1 MIRHILSATLISAI
15 SLSANAAQTLVPQ
28 KSKVD
33 FSFKQ
38 MGVTVDGGF
47 KNFSAKVDFD
57 PAKPEKAQAEII
69 VDLAS
74 IDVGGSDGNAE
85 AKKKSWFD
93 VAAFPKATFIA
104 SSIKALGAGKFEAK
118 GKLTIKGISRDIT
131 TQLTTKSE
139 AGNLV
144 VEGNLPIL
152 RLQYKLGDG
161 VWADTD
167 TVADQVIIKFKIALA
182 GTAGK

>member
-1 MIRHILSATLISAI
+1 MIRHILSA
-15 SLSANAAQTLVPQ
+15 SLLTALSFSVSAAQTLVPQ

-38 MGVTVDGGF
+38 MGVAVDGGF
-47 KNFSAKVDFD
+47 KSFAAKVDFN
-57 PAKPEKAQAEII
+57 PAKPEKAQAEIT

-74 IDVGGSDGNAE
+74 IDVGGSDGNTE

-93 VAAFPKATFIA
+93 VASFPKATFVA
-104 SSIKALGAGKFEAK
+104 SSIKALGNGKFEAK
-118 GKLTIKGISRDIT
+118 GKLTIKGITRDVS
-131 TQLTTKSE
+131 TQLTAKPE
-139 AGNLV
+139 AGNLI

-161 VWADTD
+161 VWSDTD
-167 TVADQVIIKFKIALA
+167 TVADQVMIKFKIALA

>member
-15 SLSANAAQTLVPQ
+15 SLSASAAQTLVPQ

-74 IDVGGSDGNAE
+74 IDVGGSDGNTE

-93 VAAFPKATFIA
+93 VAAFPKATFVA

-118 GKLTIKGISRDIT
+118 GKLTIKGISRDVT

>member
-1 MIRHILSATLISAI
+1 MIRHILSATLLTALSF
-15 SLSANAAQTLVPQ
+15 SANAAQTLVTQ
-28 KSKVD
+28 KSKID

-57 PAKPEKAQAEII
+57 PGKPEKAQAEIN

-74 IDVGGSDGNAE
+74 IDVGGSDGNTE
-85 AKKKSWFD
+85 AKKKPWFD
-93 VAAFPKATFIA
+93 VASFPKATFVA
-104 SSIKALGAGKFEAK
+104 SSIKALGNNKFEAK
-118 GKLTIKGISRDIT
+118 GKLTIKGISRDVS
-131 TQLTTKSE
+131 TQLTAKPE
-139 AGNLV
+139 AGNLI

-152 RLQYKLGDG
+152 RLQYKLGEG
-161 VWADTD
+161 VWADTE